1 MPGADLL
8 ERGAAIENEQNAP
21 DGMVQK
27 PHVRGVFAG
36 WRAMKDKCFGQMDE
50 RKKGKNRHLLPT
62 KNGTGFGVCT
72 QNKYKCIV

>member
-1 MPGADLL
+1 MSGADLL
-8 ERGAAIENEQNAP
+8 ERDAVIENEQNAP

-36 WRAMKDKCFGQMDE
+36 WRALKGKCFGQMDE
-50 RKKGKNRHLLPT
+50 KKKGKNRHFLPT
-62 KNGTGFGVCT
+62 KNGTGFGMCT

>member
-1 MPGADLL
+1 MPVADFL

-27 PHVRGVFAG
+27 PYIRGVFAG
-36 WRAMKDKCFGQMDE
+36 WRALKDKCFGQMDE
-50 RKKGKNRHLLPT
+50 RKKGKNRWFFPIR
-62 KNGTGFGVCT
+62 NGTGFGVCT